1 MEKETLFPHSIDGV
15 LPRQY
20 IPYVQYSEAFKQKVV
35 SEVDSGRLTRNG
47 AKRIYQIKSWNSVD
61 SWCLRYSKY
70 KNLGARVEVRM
81 AKEPTIEEVQK
92 RNRSLEEELAFAKL
106 KILSLETLI
115 YLAER
120 DGIDIRKN
128 GGAKQS
134 AR

>member
-1 MEKETLFPHSIDGV
+1 MKKEPIIARSIDGV
-15 LPRQY
+15 LPPQY
-20 IPYVQYSEAFKQKVV
+20 IPYVRYSEAFKQKVV

-47 AKRIYQIKSWNSVD
+47 AKQLYHIKAWTSVHQ
-61 SWCLRYSKY
+61 WCLRYSKY

-92 RNRSLEEELAFAKL
+92 RNRGLEEELAFAKL

-115 YLAER
+115 DLAER
-120 DGIDIRKN
+120 DRIDIRKN